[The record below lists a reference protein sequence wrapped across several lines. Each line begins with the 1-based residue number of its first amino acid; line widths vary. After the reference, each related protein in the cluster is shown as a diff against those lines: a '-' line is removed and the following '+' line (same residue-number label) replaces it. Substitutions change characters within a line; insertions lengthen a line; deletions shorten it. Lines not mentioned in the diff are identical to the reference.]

1 MAVTVEV
8 EEIHITKSEK
18 LLAVVLAVFLLIGGI
33 WSYVRIDDAVR
44 TAVEIPSASA
54 ADQAAL
60 DRAGTAQEQVF
71 AAEQREAEALA
82 QLTLAREAYRTAL
95 DAGNPA
101 PELEQGYEQAQAS
114 HAEAERDLL
123 AAREELAAAEPAA
136 TAAGTRVADAQEQAY
151 DRQALLSFTFR
162 LLFVC
167 ATVALGYVLLGT
179 LRRRGSRYLPLGLA
193 WVGFAAVLALVMAG
207 DYVTDYVDP
216 LDLGPLILALVGIA
230 FTVAGFIVLQRYLA
244 RRIPFRRV
252 RKGECPFCGYP
263 NRGTPHCEGCGRD
276 IVAEC
281 TSCAAPRRVGSLH
294 CGACG
299 NAAG

>member
-1 MAVTVEV
+1 MAVSVEV
-8 EEIHITKSEK
+8 EEIHTTKSEK
-18 LLAVVLAVFLLIGGI
+18 LLALVLAVFLLIGGI

-44 TAVEIPSASA
+44 AAVEIPSASP

-60 DRAGTAQEQVF
+60 DRAGAAQERVSV
-71 AAEQREAEALA
+71 AEQREDEALE

-95 DAGNPA
+95 DAGDPA
-101 PELEQGYEQAQAS
+101 ADLEQRYEQTQAS
-114 HAEAERDLL
+114 HAEAGRDLL
-123 AAREELAAAEPAA
+123 AAQEELAAAQPAA
-136 TAAGTRVADAQEQAY
+136 TAAGARVSEAREQAY
-151 DRQALLSFTFR
+151 DRQALVSFSVR

-167 ATVALGYVLLGT
+167 ATVAFGYVLLGT

-193 WVGFAAVLALVMAG
+193 WVGFAAVLAFVMAG
-207 DYVTDYVDP
+207 DYLTDYVDP
-216 LDLGPLILALVGIA
+216 LDLGPLVLALVGIA
-230 FTVAGFIVLQRYLA
+230 FTVAGFVALQRYLA

-252 RKGECPFCGYP
+252 RKDECPFCGYP
-263 NRGTPHCEGCGRD
+263 ARGTPHCEGCGRN

-281 TSCAAPRRVGSLH
+281 TSCSAPRRVGSLH

>member
-1 MAVTVEV
+1 MAVRVEV
-8 EEIHITKSEK
+8 EEIHTTKSEK
-18 LLAVVLAVFLLIGGI
+18 LLALVLAVFLLIGGI

-44 TAVEIPSASA
+44 AAVEIPNASA

-60 DRAGTAQEQVF
+60 DRAGAAQELVF
-71 AAEQREAEALA
+71 AAEQREAETLA

-101 PELEQGYEQAQAS
+101 PELEQRYEQAQAS

-123 AAREELAAAEPAA
+123 AAREELAAAEGPA
-136 TAAGTRVADAQEQAY
+136 TAAGARVAEEQEQAY
-151 DRQALLSFTFR
+151 DRQAMLSFAFR
-162 LLFVC
+162 LLLVS
-167 ATVALGYVLLGT
+167 ATIALGYVLLST
-179 LRRRGSRYLPLGLA
+179 LRRRGSRYLPLALA
-193 WVGFAAVLALVMAG
+193 WVGFAALLALVMAG

-216 LDLGPLILALVGIA
+216 LDLGPLVLALVGIA
-230 FTVAGFIVLQRYLA
+230 FTVAAFVALQRYLA
-244 RRIPFRRV
+244 RRIPIRRV

-263 NRGTPHCEGCGRD
+263 ARGTPHCEGCGRD
-276 IVAEC
+276 ILAAC
-281 TSCAAPRRVGSLH
+281 TSCASPRRVGSLY

>member
-1 MAVTVEV
+1 MAVRVEV
-8 EEIHITKSEK
+8 EEIHTTKSEK

-44 TAVEIPSASA
+44 ASVEIPNASP

-60 DRAGTAQEQVF
+60 DRAGAAQERVF
-71 AAEQREAEALA
+71 AADQREDQALE

-95 DAGNPA
+95 DAGNAA
-101 PELEQGYEQAQAS
+101 PELEQRYAEAQAS

-123 AAREELAAAEPAA
+123 AAQQELAAAEPPA
-136 TAAGTRVADAQEQAY
+136 TAAGARVAQAREQGY
-151 DRQALLSFTFR
+151 DRQALLSFSFR
-162 LLFVC
+162 LLFTC
-167 ATVALGYVLLGT
+167 ATIAVGYVLLGN
-179 LRRRGSRYLPLGLA
+179 LRRRGSRYLPLALA

-216 LDLGPLILALVGIA
+216 LDLGPLVLALVGIA
-230 FTVAGFIVLQRYLA
+230 FTLAGFVALQRYLA

-263 NRGTPHCEGCGRD
+263 ARGTPHCEGCGRD

-281 TSCAAPRRVGSLH
+281 TNCAAPRRVGSLH

-299 NAAG
+299 SVAG

>member
-1 MAVTVEV
+1 MAVRVEV
-8 EEIHITKSEK
+8 EEIHTTKSEK
-18 LLAVVLAVFLLIGGI
+18 LLAVVLAAFLLIGGI

-44 TAVEIPSASA
+44 AAVEIPSASP
-54 ADQAAL
+54 ADRAAL
-60 DRAGTAQEQVF
+60 DRAGAAQERVL
-71 AAEQREAEALA
+71 AAEQREDDALE

-95 DAGNPA
+95 DAGDPA
-101 PELEQGYEQAQAS
+101 AELEQRYEQVQAS
-114 HAEAERDLL
+114 HAEAERDLF
-123 AAREELAAAEPAA
+123 AARDELAAAEPAA
-136 TAAGTRVADAQEQAY
+136 TAASTRVAEAQEQAY
-151 DRQALLSFTFR
+151 DRQALLSFSFR
-162 LLFVC
+162 LLFTC
-167 ATVALGYVLLGT
+167 ATIAVGYVLLGN

-216 LDLGPLILALVGIA
+216 LDLGPLVLALVGIA
-230 FTVAGFIVLQRYLA
+230 FTVAGFVALQRYLA

-263 NRGTPHCEGCGRD
+263 ARGTPHCEGCGRD

-281 TSCAAPRRVGSLH
+281 TSCAAPRRVASLH

-299 NAAG
+299 SAAG